1 VSSDKEKSPFS
12 LYHKIFRNYLSSQ
25 LQMKRISLFFIHFLL
40 FFAFRERVESKELD
54 TGEILFR
61 KNCSVC
67 HIGGNNIIIPEK
79 NLRYDTLQANG
90 MDNLDSVVYQ
100 VTNGKNGM
108 PAFGGRLQEIEIEK
122 IGIYVL
128 SNTWNVER
136 SSY

>member
-1 VSSDKEKSPFS
+1 
-12 LYHKIFRNYLSSQ
+12 
-25 LQMKRISLFFIHFLL
+25 MKRISLFFIHSLL
-40 FFAFRERVESKELD
+40 FFAFRERVESKDLD

-67 HIGGNNIIIPEK
+67 HIDGNNIIIPEK

-90 MDNLDSVVYQ
+90 MDNLESVVYQ